1 MLGTEQENCKFFLDK
16 KNTYI
21 ELKKQSKTAADAAT
35 VLLELKELVCNKEEK
50 FVCCPNTN

>member
-21 ELKKQSKTAADAAT
+21 ELKKQSQTAAAT
-35 VLLELKELVCNKEEK
+35 VLLELKELVCNKDDK